1 MDDVN
6 SNDLREVRV
15 GKVQKCSDL
24 GGASIKEIRIYGK
37 SLENKHEAKGMI
49 IKLQV
54 CYGDSKVNGI
64 FLI

>member
-6 SNDLREVRV
+6 SNDLKEVRV

-37 SLENKHEAKGMI
+37 SLENKHEAKRHE
-49 IKLQV
+49 
-54 CYGDSKVNGI
+54 N
-64 FLI
+64 

>member
-1 MDDVN
+1 MSKNV
-6 SNDLREVRV
+6 ET
-15 GKVQKCSDL
+15 L
-24 GGASIKEIRIYGK
+24 GGASINGERIMEK
-37 SLENKHEAKGMI
+37 VWRTNMKQKGMR